1 MGNNDL
7 FSMDIQ
13 RPGSRPDLAF
23 HAHFPGCRLLHFSFF
38 IDWGQPHFLVLIG
51 YALSFALIN
60 AVLEE
65 LLWRGD
71 TYLVIL

>member
-1 MGNNDL
+1 ML
-7 FSMDIQ
+7 IFLVVVCSI
-13 RPGSRPDLAF
+13 
-23 HAHFPGCRLLHFSFF
+23 FSFF

-65 LLWRGD
+65 RCGGD
-71 TYLVIL
+71 TYLVICKWIW